1 MINLYCRERCA
12 SSHKAKNWLEKYGI
26 DFRMKSPCQISRNEL
41 ITVFA
46 STSKGVFEAVKDI
59 HKVTDRDRVKIQ
71 SMKTMTLNQA
81 IEFLKLNPNLLKT
94 PIVIEKSK
102 VMVGYNSEQIRM
114 FLPKMY
120 RQSTLVDYSRG
131 MEELNY

>member
-46 STSKGVFEAVKDI
+46 STSKGVFEVVKDI